1 MKKFRLIAAM
11 LIAAM
16 LISTCALADVKAT
29 GDVNLR
35 TGPGLAYEVITSV
48 KKGKTLDYLRQTSID
63 DRGVAWYL
71 VDYKGRACWISS
83 VYSEVVGESVAPAA
97 GPSIPDLSRIA
108 YFTELSG
115 YHLMELDTAAMMLD
129 LPNYAQTNSEVP
141 YEYYNENLKIA
152 GYDRVEYIGLVGGEY
167 KIFGVAIGMS
177 RQQAAMN
184 MNFNG
189 LKLLGDY
196 GDVMVFEH
204 ASGYGGYD
212 SCINVEI
219 ENGVV
224 TAMDWSTYTG

>member
-83 VYSEVVGESVAPAA
+83 VYSEVVGEPVAPAA
-97 GPSIPDLSRIA
+97 GPSIPDLTRIA
-108 YFTELSG
+108 YFTELSDFYG
-115 YHLMELDTAAMMLD
+115 ED
-129 LPNYAQTNSEVP
+129 LKFSALSLGLANFAQTNSEVP
-141 YEYYNENLKIA
+141 NEYYSENVRIA
-152 GYDRVEYIGLVGGEY
+152 GYDTVVYMGLMGGEY
-167 KIFGVAIGMS
+167 KIFGAAIGMTS
-177 RQQAAMN
+177 QQAAMN
-184 MNFNG
+184 LSLNG
-189 LKLLGDY
+189 LRLAGNY
-196 GDVMVFEH
+196 ADVMVFEH
-204 ASGYGGYD
+204 PSVYGGYD
-212 SCINVEI
+212 SCINVQVEDNI
-219 ENGVV
+219 V
-224 TAMDWSTYTG
+224 TAIDWSTYTG